1 MTIVPGQ
8 GTNMKLMTSLAIL
21 GVLLSAATQGSNVQ
35 MPEAAAEAAAR
46 VWLGLVD
53 AGDYAESWVTG
64 AEYFRNS
71 VAQSDWVSSVARVRG
86 SLGGLKSR
94 RLVAAKY
101 ARSLPGAPDGEYVV
115 IQFAT
120 SFEKKAEAIETVTPM
135 KDRDGRWRVSGYYI
149 R

>member
-1 MTIVPGQ
+1 MR
-8 GTNMKLMTSLAIL
+8 LLRSLAIVA
-21 GVLLSAATQGSNVQ
+21 VLTTASAQRSNAET
-35 MPEAAAEAAAR
+35 PEGAAEAAAR

-53 AGDYAESWVTG
+53 AGDYAKSWVTG
-64 AEYFRNS
+64 AEYFRNLVLQAQWVTS
-71 VAQSDWVSSVARVRG
+71 VAQVRG

-94 RLVAAKY
+94 RLVSAKY
-101 ARSLPGAPDGEYVV
+101 TRSLPGAPDGEYVV

-120 SFEKKAEAIETVTPM
+120 SFEKRAQATETVTPM

>member
-1 MTIVPGQ
+1 MRLL
-8 GTNMKLMTSLAIL
+8 KSLAIVA
-21 GVLLSAATQGSNVQ
+21 VLTTASTQGSNAET
-35 MPEAAAEAAAR
+35 PEGAAEAAAR

-53 AGDYAESWVTG
+53 AGDYAKSWVTG

-71 VAQSDWVSSVARVRG
+71 VLQAQWVTSVARVRG

-94 RLVAAKY
+94 RLVSAKY
-101 ARSLPGAPDGEYVV
+101 TRSLHGAPDGEYVV

-120 SFEKKAEAIETVTPM
+120 SFEKRAEATETVTPM
-135 KDRDGRWRVSGYYI
+135 KDRDGRWRVSGYFI

>member
-1 MTIVPGQ
+1 MRLL
-8 GTNMKLMTSLAIL
+8 KSLAIVA
-21 GVLLSAATQGSNVQ
+21 VLTTASTQGSNAET
-35 MPEAAAEAAAR
+35 PEGTAEAAAR

-53 AGDYAESWVTG
+53 AGDYAKSWVTG

-71 VAQSDWVSSVARVRG
+71 VLQAQWVTSVARVRG

-94 RLVAAKY
+94 RLVSAKY
-101 ARSLPGAPDGEYVV
+101 TRSLHGAPDGEYVV

-120 SFEKKAEAIETVTPM
+120 SFEKRAEATETVTPM

>member
-1 MTIVPGQ
+1 MR
-8 GTNMKLMTSLAIL
+8 LLRSLAIVA
-21 GVLLSAATQGSNVQ
+21 VLTTASAQGSSAET
-35 MPEAAAEAAAR
+35 PEGAAEAAAR

-53 AGDYAESWVTG
+53 AGDYAKSWVTG
-64 AEYFRNS
+64 AEYFRNL
-71 VAQSDWVSSVARVRG
+71 VLQAQWVTSVARVRG

-94 RLVAAKY
+94 RLVSAKY
-101 ARSLPGAPDGEYVV
+101 TRSLPGAPDGEYVV

-120 SFEKKAEAIETVTPM
+120 SFEKRAQATETVTPM

>member
-1 MTIVPGQ
+1 MR
-8 GTNMKLMTSLAIL
+8 LLRSLAIVA
-21 GVLLSAATQGSNVQ
+21 VLTTASAQGSNAET
-35 MPEAAAEAAAR
+35 PEAAAEAAAR

-64 AEYFRNS
+64 ARYFRNS
-71 VAQSDWVSSVARVRG
+71 VLEAQWVTSVARVRG

-94 RLVAAKY
+94 RLVSAKY
-101 ARSLPGAPDGEYVV
+101 TRSLHGAPDGEYVV

-120 SFEKKAEAIETVTPM
+120 SFEKRAEATETVTPM
-135 KDRDGRWRVSGYYI
+135 KDRDGRWRVSGYFI